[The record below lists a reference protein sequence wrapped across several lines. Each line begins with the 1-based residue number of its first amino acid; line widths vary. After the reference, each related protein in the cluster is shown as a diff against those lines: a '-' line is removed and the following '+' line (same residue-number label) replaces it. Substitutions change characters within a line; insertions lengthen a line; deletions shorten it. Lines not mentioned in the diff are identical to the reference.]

1 MGYAITWCAVREVAA
16 DQLLSHL
23 GLAAT
28 GETGEAP
35 ESRFSTARLTTGW
48 RLIWSSRYGC
58 PILTKGIPAFSGGH
72 EVVLCQIEE
81 HVMASSAELWV
92 SGNREWWISHDGEDG
107 PKGLDTEGR
116 LPQCFASIREEM
128 EDVQRAEGG
137 DDADVDYIF
146 EIPLKVSQTVVG
158 FKHDENYESIVQG
171 SFMVLSGRRGG
182 KSFLSRLLAAVP
194 RWPGTSAQLCRVAR

>member
-1 MGYAITWCAVREVAA
+1 MGYAITWCAVREEAA

-28 GETGEAP
+28 GESEEEP

-48 RLIWSSRYGC
+48 RLIWSNKYGC
-58 PILTKGIPAFSGGH
+58 PSLTNGIPAFSGGD
-72 EVVLCQIEE
+72 EVVVCQIEE

-92 SGNREWWISHDGEDG
+92 SGNRKWWVSHEGEDG
-107 PKGLDTEGR
+107 PKGLDTEGE

-146 EIPLKVSQTVVG
+146 EIPLKVSQAVVG
-158 FKHDENYESIVQG
+158 FKHDENHESVVQG
-171 SFMVLSGRRGG
+171 SFMVLSGG
-182 KSFLSRLLAAVP
+182 KSEKRFLSRLF
-194 RWPGTSAQLCRVAR
+194 GK